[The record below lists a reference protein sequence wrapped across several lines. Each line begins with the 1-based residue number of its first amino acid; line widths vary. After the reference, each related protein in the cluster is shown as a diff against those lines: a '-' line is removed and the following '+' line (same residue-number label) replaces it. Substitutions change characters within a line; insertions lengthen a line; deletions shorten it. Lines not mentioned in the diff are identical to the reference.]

1 MTSVIPSAARDLL
14 LGSIPGLMLA
24 VTATAQPSNPGRTHE
39 IRMQGGRF
47 APYEITIQP
56 GDTVRF
62 VLGTGGP
69 HNVAFRE
76 TTGEAA
82 TRLRRRMTDTIA
94 DLAGPLLVVPG
105 ETYTVVFTDVP
116 AGRYPYWCI
125 PHLAMGQMGEI
136 RVR

>member
-1 MTSVIPSAARDLL
+1 MTTVIPGAARDVLRAVLFGSGLL
-14 LGSIPGLMLA
+14 AASAPPTSPPRA
-24 VTATAQPSNPGRTHE
+24 HE

-47 APYEITIQP
+47 APYEISIRS

-62 VLGTGGP
+62 VLGSGGP

-76 TTGEAA
+76 TRGEAA
-82 TRLRRRMTDTIA
+82 ARLRRRMTDTIA

-136 RVR
+136 TVR